1 MPRSR
6 PCRAK
11 YAVSAHSKSA
21 SVMPGSQR
29 TRSAMGAKNC
39 KELQRKHSRAAK
51 NCKRESTQ
59 MKVQRGVHTLFKDCA
74 HHSLKTAHVVLKT
87 ARELKT
93 ARSIW
98 KYPETLEYRTKYNQP
113 FRKYNKQT
121 VSRTHLKT
129 IISME
134 FNFQKIIFG
143 VNFDKQN
150 NRNKDN
156 S

>member
-1 MPRSR
+1 MIATKALSSR
-6 PCRAK
+6 
-11 YAVSAHSKSA
+11 
-21 SVMPGSQR
+21 
-29 TRSAMGAKNC
+29 
-39 KELQRKHSRAAK
+39 KELQKGKHA
-51 NCKRESTQ
+51 NESAE
-59 MKVQRGVHTLFKDCA
+59 GVHTLFKDCA

-121 VSRTHLKT
+121 VSRTHFKT
-129 IISME
+129 IISMK

-143 VNFDKQN
+143 VNFDEQN
-150 NRNKDN
+150 NRNKGN
-156 S
+156 T